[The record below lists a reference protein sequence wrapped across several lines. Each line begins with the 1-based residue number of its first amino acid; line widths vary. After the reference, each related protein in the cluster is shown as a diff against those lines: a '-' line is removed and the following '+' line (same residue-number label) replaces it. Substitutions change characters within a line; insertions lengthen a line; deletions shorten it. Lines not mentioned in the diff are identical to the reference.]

1 MGNITVDIV
10 LLLILIVANGVF
22 AMAEAAVVAARQAR
36 LQQRAQTGDKRAQAA
51 LELVKS
57 PNRFLATVQIG
68 ITLIGIFAGAFGGA
82 TLSEEIARGLRNIS
96 FLAPYADSIGLAVVV
111 LIITYLSLIIG
122 ELVPKRIGLHSPERI
137 ASMVAAPMRTLSKI
151 AAPIVWLL
159 SASTELVLRLIGL
172 RPSDDPPVSEEEI
185 NVMMEQGRR
194 AGVFAKVERDIVQRV
209 FQLDDRTVSSL
220 MTRRPD
226 VLWLD
231 TEDDWEVNRSKL
243 SSSVHSRLPVC
254 HGSLDNVLGVVGT
267 KDLLRQCLQ
276 GQTPDLTASLQDKV
290 LVPETLPAFKLLE
303 AFKTNLTH
311 VILVIDEYAVVQGL
325 VTLNDVLTAVVGD
338 VPSIDDAHEPLAT
351 QRKDGS
357 WLLDGMLPIEE
368 FKKIFELDNLPG
380 DDANYQTLSGFVM
393 THMGRIPRAAE
404 HFDVDNLHFEVVDM
418 DGHIIDKVLVQ
429 EQTSP
434 KG

>member
-36 LQQRAQTGDKRAQAA
+36 LQQRADTGNKRAQVA
-51 LELVKS
+51 LELSQS

-82 TLSEEIARGLRNIS
+82 TLSEEIARGLRNVPL
-96 FLAPYADSIGLAVVV
+96 LAPYADSIGLAVVV

-137 ASMVAAPMRTLSKI
+137 ASIIAVPMRTLSKI

-172 RPSDDPPVSEEEI
+172 RPSDEPPVSEEEI

-209 FQLDDRTVSSL
+209 FELDDRTVSSL

-231 TEDDWEVNRSKL
+231 TNDDWEVNRSKL
-243 SSSVHSRLPVC
+243 NSGVHSRLPVC
-254 HGSLDNVLGVVGT
+254 HGSLDNVIGIVST

-338 VPSIDDAHEPLAT
+338 VPSIDDAHEPFAT

-368 FKKIFELDNLPG
+368 FKEIFELDDLPG

-393 THMGRIPRAAE
+393 TYMGRIPEAAE
-404 HFDVDNLHFEVVDM
+404 QFEVDNLRFEVVDM
-418 DGHIIDKVLVQ
+418 DGHIIDKVLVR
-429 EQTSP
+429 EQASP
-434 KG
+434 EG